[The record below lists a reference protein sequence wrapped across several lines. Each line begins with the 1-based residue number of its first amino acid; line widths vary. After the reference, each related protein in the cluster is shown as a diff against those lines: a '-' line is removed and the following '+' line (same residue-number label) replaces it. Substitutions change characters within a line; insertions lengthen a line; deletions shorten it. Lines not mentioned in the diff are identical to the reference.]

1 MRHDSIQPQPGN
13 PGQPP
18 RDPRLTVSC
27 QAARRPA
34 PRSPGPRRLGRL
46 ARLAAAAML
55 AVLPLLAIAAPPVA
69 ALVEGTDYIEIA
81 DGKAFAPQA
90 GKIEVVEVFGYTCP
104 HCAHFEPLLSAWKAR
119 LPADVDFVAVPAPF
133 GGYWIPYAQAF
144 YAAQAMGL
152 VDRTHMAMFRALH
165 ETRSLPITGA
175 TPAEIAGFYAGHGA
189 DPAKFAEAMASP
201 ETRAKLDKAR
211 EFLLRSGVEGTP
223 ALVVDGRYRVLGNSA
238 QDMLRI
244 TDALVQRE
252 RAARQAAARDARP
265 PAVAR

>member
-1 MRHDSIQPQPGN
+1 MHHDSTQSRPGFLGLPL
-13 PGQPP
+13 PG
-18 RDPRLTVSC
+18 S
-27 QAARRPA
+27 RR
-34 PRSPGPRRLGRL
+34 PGPRRL
-46 ARLAAAAML
+46 ARLTAAAML
-55 AVLPLLAIAAPPVA
+55 AVLPLFALAATPAA
-69 ALVEGTDYIEIA
+69 ALVEGTDYVEISGGA
-81 DGKAFAPQA
+81 AFAPRA

-119 LPADVDFVAVPAPF
+119 LPADVAFVAVPAPF

-144 YAAQAMGL
+144 YGAQSMGL

-189 DPAKFAEAMASP
+189 DPARFAEAMASP
-201 ETRAKLDKAR
+201 QTQAKLATAR

-244 TDALVQRE
+244 ADALIQRE
-252 RAARQAAARDARP
+252 RTARQSGAAQPAARR
-265 PAVAR
+265 PAVKP